1 MTGTGSR
8 TTEHASRRLRREART
23 LEVMVGMY
31 CRAHHEQPRR
41 PSADGQAADGRRSP
55 GGRHRSARLC
65 PECEEP
71 LAYARRRLER
81 CPYGAEKP
89 TCARCPTHCYRP
101 DMREQMRAVMRY
113 SGPRMLRS
121 HPYLALAHL
130 VDGRRT
136 S

>member
-1 MTGTGSR
+1 MTKTGSR
-8 TTEHASRRLRREART
+8 PTEYASRRLRREART

-31 CRAHHEQPRR
+31 CRAHHGRARR
-41 PSADGQAADGRRSP
+41 PSADGQAADGHRSP
-55 GGRHRSARLC
+55 GAAHRSAPLC
-65 PECEEP
+65 PECEEL

-101 DMREQMRAVMRY
+101 DMREQVRAVMRY